1 MDAPLLVTGG
11 TGALGPALILELLAA
26 HGAPIVVL
34 VGHGPRGERGS
45 RRLVSALSDAL
56 AGSPGRRWLDRV
68 VIVRGDVTSSQLGLR
83 SADAELARTS
93 RVIVHAAADTRLG
106 AAATDLHHT
115 NVTGTR
121 HVMNFARE
129 CRRLEQLLFVSTTC
143 VAGARTGSIGERL
156 ERSRPPFVNA
166 YEWSKWSAEQLLA
179 RAEVPTRIARLSTC
193 LGDGTTGRVHR
204 FGAIHQA
211 LKWTMHGLMPLLPA
225 ADGSRFDVIAT
236 DVAARWMAR
245 ALTAPVNRFEVCHV
259 AAGVHAAPVCELLD
273 CAVTSFRELSRA
285 WKDHQIEPPA
295 VVDAPTFARFER
307 MVTHSRDRLFRHVLA
322 SASAFLPMLL
332 HPKLFETHEA
342 ERVWGGTLPLSDWR
356 TTLHR
361 VLAFAAATGWRL
373 PAERTRAHV

>member
-11 TGALGPALILELLAA
+11 TGALGPELIVELLTAQD
-26 HGAPIVVL
+26 GPIVVL
-34 VGHGPRGERGS
+34 VCHGPRGERGS
-45 RRLVSALSDAL
+45 RRLVSALTDAL
-56 AGSPGRRWLDRV
+56 AGSPTQRWLDRL
-68 VIVRGDVTSSQLGLR
+68 VIVRGDVRHPQLGLR
-83 SADAELARTS
+83 SVDAELARTS

-106 AAATDLHHT
+106 ATACDLHHT

-143 VAGARTGSIGERL
+143 VAGSRTGSIAERL
-156 ERSRPPFVNA
+156 EPSPPPFVNA

-179 RAEVPTRIARLSTC
+179 RAEVPTRIVRLSTC
-193 LGDGTTGRVHR
+193 LGDSKTGRVHR

-211 LKWTMHGLMPLLPA
+211 LEWTMQGLMPLLPA

-245 ALTAPVNRFEVCHV
+245 ALREPVDRFEVCHV
-259 AAGVHAAPVCELLD
+259 AAGVHAVDVCELLQ

-285 WKDHQIEPPA
+285 WKDHQIEAPA

-307 MVTHSRDRLFRHVLA
+307 AVTHSGDRLFRHVLA

-342 ERVWGGTLPLSDWR
+342 ERVWGGALPLSDWR

-361 VLAFAAATGWRL
+361 VLAFAAANGWRL
-373 PAERTRAHV
+373 RAERTHAHV